1 MLTCTCYPLPAMQ
14 STVHSRVVNGCHEQR
29 SLVALFAVDCE
40 LCSYIYSYSPECFLT
55 SRRIDLLYCSDL
67 IYSVGYNINYM
78 LLLIEYAHD
87 VIVTVGATAVM
98 GVHRCVYYKCAMLA
112 MLAGGVDNPLTQTS
126 AALLL

>member
-1 MLTCTCYPLPAMQ
+1 M
-14 STVHSRVVNGCHEQR
+14 
-29 SLVALFAVDCE
+29 
-40 LCSYIYSYSPECFLT
+40 
-55 SRRIDLLYCSDL
+55 LYCSDL

-112 MLAGGVDNPLTQTS
+112 DGVNTP
-126 AALLL
+126 